1 MPSFFNA
8 GYQFNRRFNLYAGIT
23 GNAGSR
29 SMLGSHP
36 YWLGHDRVMADE
48 FFRPFFGYGVYAN
61 GELFRGF

>member
-1 MPSFFNA
+1 
-8 GYQFNRRFNLYAGIT
+8 
-23 GNAGSR
+23 
-29 SMLGSHP
+29 MLGSHP